1 MIIESLNENKFSNRT
16 SIPWIEKYR
25 PKSLSE
31 LISQDRIVNTL
42 ERFISK
48 GQLPNMLFYGSP
60 GTGNFFIFFYK

>member
-1 MIIESLNENKFSNRT
+1 MIIESLSENKYLNKN

-25 PKSLSE
+25 PRSLDE
-31 LISQDRIVNTL
+31 LISQDQIINTL

-60 GTGNFFIFFYK
+60 GTG